1 MTIALVHGVPE
12 TSAVWDLLVDE
23 LVALGHDEP
32 LRLSPP
38 GFGAP
43 VPDGWAATADDYTAW
58 LVGEL
63 ENIGHPVDLVGHD
76 WGGGHV
82 LNVAITRPEL
92 IRTWVS
98 DVTGTYHEDYV
109 WPGLVEQWQTPGV
122 GEQVIAAMTAQPAE
136 EGAAFLAGAGM
147 HPVIAQRVAP
157 GIDEVM
163 GACILRLY
171 RSAVQPVLAEL
182 GKGLEAAAARPG
194 LAILA
199 TEDHDVGHLPVDDHP
214 AVGKLAVEQGSVLGV
229 GESVAHSGDRRPRRL
244 SRRADLPGRGRP
256 SDSPAGRGRRG
267 YTPPGRVARSPSAGP
282 HCPAR
287 NGFRSRSRVG
297 RCGPV
302 RRTAG
307 GSRGSRPGAS
317 RRSRCPMRPAWAR
330 ITFAPQQLRL
340 VHDVVRDR
348 SVHVLAY

>member
-43 VPDGWAATADDYTAW
+43 VPDGWAATVHDYTAW

-82 LNVAITRPEL
+82 LNVAMNRPEL

-98 DVTGTYHEDYV
+98 DVPGVFDVDYV
-109 WPGLVEQWQTPGV
+109 WEGLAEQWQTPGV

-147 HPVIAQRVAP
+147 NPVVAERVAP

-163 GACILRLY
+163 GASILGLY
-171 RSAVQPVLAEL
+171 RSAVQPVVAEL
-182 GKGLEAAAARPG
+182 GKGLEAAADRPG
-194 LAILA
+194 LAIYT
-199 TEDHDVGHLPVDDHP
+199 TEDH
-214 AVGKLAVEQGSVLGV
+214 GV
-229 GESVAHSGDRRPRRL
+229 GTDEQR
-244 SRRADLPGRGRP
+244 
-256 SDSPAGRGRRG
+256 
-267 YTPPGRVARSPSAGP
+267 
-282 HCPAR
+282 
-287 NGFRSRSRVG
+287 
-297 RCGPV
+297 
-302 RRTAG
+302 RRTATRAGARVEVLEGLGHWWMTEDPRRAATLLSSFWASATG
-307 GSRGSRPGAS
+307 GHK
-317 RRSRCPMRPAWAR
+317 
-330 ITFAPQQLRL
+330 
-340 VHDVVRDR
+340 HD
-348 SVHVLAY
+348 

>member
-43 VPDGWAATADDYTAW
+43 VPDGWGATADDYTAW

-82 LNVAITRPEL
+82 LNVAMTRPEL

-98 DVTGTYHEDYV
+98 DVTGTYHEDYA
-109 WPGLVEQWQTPGV
+109 WPDMVEQWQTPGV
-122 GEQVIAAMTAQPAE
+122 GEQMIEAMTAQPAQ

-147 HPVIAQRVAP
+147 NPVIAQRVAP

-171 RSAVQPVLAEL
+171 RSAVQPVLADL

-194 LAILA
+194 LAIWA
-199 TEDHDVGHLPVDDHP
+199 TEDHDVGTDEQRRHT
-214 AVGKLAVEQGSVLGV
+214 AARAGARVEVLDGL
-229 GESVAHSGDRRPRRL
+229 GHWWMTQD
-244 SRRADLPGRGRP
+244 
-256 SDSPAGRGRRG
+256 
-267 YTPPGRVARSPSAGP
+267 
-282 HCPAR
+282 PAR
-287 NGFRSRSRVG
+287 AASLLSSFWTSA
-297 RCGPV
+297 
-302 RRTAG
+302 AG
-307 GSRGSRPGAS
+307 G
-317 RRSRCPMRPAWAR
+317 
-330 ITFAPQQLRL
+330 
-340 VHDVVRDR
+340 HNYD
-348 SVHVLAY
+348 

>member
-76 WGGGHV
+76 WGGGYV
-82 LNVAITRPEL
+82 LNVAMTRPEL

-98 DVTGTYHEDYV
+98 DVVGTYHEDYD

-122 GEQVIAAMTAQPAE
+122 GEQVIAAMTSQPAA

-182 GKGLEAAAARPG
+182 GKGLQAAAARPG

-199 TEDHDVGHLPVDDHP
+199 TEDHDVGTD
-214 AVGKLAVEQGSVLGV
+214 EQ
-229 GESVAHSGDRRPRRL
+229 R
-244 SRRADLPGRGRP
+244 
-256 SDSPAGRGRRG
+256 
-267 YTPPGRVARSPSAGP
+267 
-282 HCPAR
+282 
-287 NGFRSRSRVG
+287 
-297 RCGPV
+297 
-302 RRTAG
+302 RRTAA
-307 GSRGSRPGAS
+307 RAGA
-317 RRSRCPMRPAWAR
+317 RVEVLDGLGHWWMTQDPARAASLLSSFWSSATER
-330 ITFAPQQLRL
+330 
-340 VHDVVRDR
+340 HSDD
-348 SVHVLAY
+348 

>member
-43 VPDGWAATADDYTAW
+43 VPDGWAATFHDYAAW

-63 ENIGHPVDLVGHD
+63 EKIGYPVDLVGHD

-82 LNVAITRPEL
+82 LNVAMTRPDL
-92 IRTWVS
+92 IRTWVT
-98 DVTGTYHEDYV
+98 DVAGTYDGDYV
-109 WPGLVEQWQTPGV
+109 WEGLAEQWQTPGV

-136 EGAAFLAGAGM
+136 EGAAFLEGAGM

-157 GIDEVM
+157 GIDEAM

-171 RSAVQPVLAEL
+171 RSAVQPVLADL

-199 TEDHDVGHLPVDDHP
+199 TEDHDVGTD
-214 AVGKLAVEQGSVLGV
+214 EQ
-229 GESVAHSGDRRPRRL
+229 R
-244 SRRADLPGRGRP
+244 
-256 SDSPAGRGRRG
+256 
-267 YTPPGRVARSPSAGP
+267 
-282 HCPAR
+282 
-287 NGFRSRSRVG
+287 
-297 RCGPV
+297 
-302 RRTAG
+302 RRTAA
-307 GSRGSRPGAS
+307 RAGARVEVLEGLGHWWMTQDP
-317 RRSRCPMRPAWAR
+317 RRAASLLSSFWSSAAGAQP
-330 ITFAPQQLRL
+330 
-340 VHDVVRDR
+340 
-348 SVHVLAY
+348 